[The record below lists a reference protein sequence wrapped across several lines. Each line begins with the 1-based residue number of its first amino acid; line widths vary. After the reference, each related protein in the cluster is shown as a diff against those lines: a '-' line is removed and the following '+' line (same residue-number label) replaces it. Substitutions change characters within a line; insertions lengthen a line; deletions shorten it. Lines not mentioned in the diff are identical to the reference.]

1 MSKLGALFLLPAFK
15 RLQKKIVYDEL
26 GGALLL
32 GVNGIVIKAHG
43 RAKSRAIKNAIKVAH
58 EAINSNVVS
67 VLSRAG
73 EG

>member
-1 MSKLGALFLLPAFK
+1 M
-15 RLQKKIVYDEL
+15 QKKIDYDEL

-43 RAKSRAIKNAIKVAH
+43 RAKAQAIKNAIKVAH
-58 EAINSNVVS
+58 EAIDQKVVS
-67 VLSRAG
+67 VLSKVG